1 MPGRL
6 ITSFAFGSAFVLG
19 VALGAIT
26 CSSQLLPPGQS
37 QGVGGWCSFPRA
49 CYVVPKSGPLA
60 GQCDSCNGGPEQ
72 CRVYFIP
79 TREIPGPFDLGGYFI
94 PANADLAGADL
105 AGVPLPD
112 LGTGG
117 PLITDHPTVCADYMS
132 PTPGM
137 TVVCATPE
145 SLCTARGA
153 LCTGGFCVRSGSTC
167 AAGSPVSPQRR
178 PGAAGNDAYCPFS
191 DDVCCPRSSDGGA
204 ADSGQPDG
212 AQPDGSQP
220 DGSQPDGASSD
231 ARPD

>member
-6 ITSFAFGSAFVLG
+6 ITSVAFGSAFVMG

-26 CSSQLLPPGQS
+26 CSSQIVPPGQA
-37 QGVGGWCSFPRA
+37 QGLEGWCTFPRA

-60 GQCDSCNGGPEQ
+60 GQCDSCNGGPES
-72 CRVYFIP
+72 CRVYYVP
-79 TREIPGPFDLGGYFI
+79 TPGIPGPFDLGGYYV

-137 TVVCATPE
+137 TVVCATPV

-153 LCTGGFCVRSGSTC
+153 LCTGGFCVRAGSTC
-167 AAGSPVSPQRR
+167 ATGSAVSPQRK
-178 PGAAGNDAYCPFS
+178 PGAAGNDTYCPYS
-191 DDVCCPRSSDGGA
+191 DDVCCPRASDGGL
-204 ADSGQPDG
+204 PDG
-212 AQPDGSQP
+212 APADGS
-220 DGSQPDGASSD
+220 STPDGAPAD